1 MQPWT
6 FSNVFRYLLCACVLF
21 FALFV
26 TAQNT
31 KTPIKFIISFPRA
44 TEHLLQ
50 VEMQFDPKGKSISEF
65 KLPNWTTGYYQ
76 LMNYSKDLKDFTVNS
91 FTDPNVSWK
100 KNAANHWQI
109 NSNGKPFTI
118 RYTIFSNRRFVA
130 ANYVDE
136 EFAYLSPAGVFLYP
150 VNELDRSSII
160 EVQPHAS
167 WNRVATGLEQ
177 VKDKKFTYISPD
189 FDILYDSPFLLGSKL
204 EDLNSF
210 YVKLIPHHFTGYK
223 MGDFDKKTFI
233 EDLTK
238 IVRSAADI
246 IGEIPYKHYNF
257 LAIGPGGGG
266 IEHLNST
273 SIAFSGQGLDNS
285 RAAKIRMYNF
295 LAHEYFHH
303 YNVKRIRP
311 IELGPFDYDKGSRT
325 HMLWVSEGL
334 TVYYEFLVLRRA
346 NISTRQE
353 LLQSVQQNI
362 VSHEAKPGKLFQ
374 TLAQASWETW
384 SDGPFGRTEDEVNK
398 TISYYDKG
406 PVVGAMLDFR
416 IRHETNNEKSLD
428 DVMRKLYYEYY
439 KEKKRGFTEAEFK
452 KVCEQVTGRRLDD
465 FFEYIYTVKPL
476 DYATYFGYAG
486 LQVDQTPILKPAYL
500 GVNAIDRKDSVVV
513 TNVEWQSP
521 AWNGG
526 VRRQMHILELNGKPV
541 EKAAVFNAALSAMK
555 TGDEAELTVLQQDKT
570 MKKIKVSLS
579 TQTTYSYQITLKKNP
594 TPLQEKIRNSWL
606 GQE

>member
-1 MQPWT
+1 MQPL
-6 FSNVFRYLLCACVLF
+6 NRRDVFRYLLCYCLF
-21 FALFV
+21 LFV
-26 TAQNT
+26 LTSTAQTN
-31 KTPIKFIISFPRA
+31 KAPIKFVVSFPRA
-44 TEHLLQ
+44 AEHFLQ

-76 LMNYSKDLKDFTVNS
+76 LMNYSKEMKDFTVNS
-91 FTDPNVSWK
+91 FTDPNISWK
-100 KNAANHWQI
+100 NISPNHWQI
-109 NSNGKPFTI
+109 NSNGKPFII
-118 RYTIFSNRRFVA
+118 RYNIFSNKRFVA

-136 EFAYLSPAGVFLYP
+136 EFAYLSPAGIFLYP
-150 VNELDRSSII
+150 ANELERSSVI
-160 EVQPHAS
+160 EIKPYS
-167 WNRVATGLEQ
+167 NWNRVATGLDP
-177 VKDKKFTYISPD
+177 VKDKAFTYTAPD
-189 FDILYDSPFLLGSKL
+189 FDILYDSPFILGSKL

-238 IVRSAADI
+238 IVRAAADI
-246 IGEIPYKHYNF
+246 IGEIPYKHYSF

-273 SIAFSGQGLDNS
+273 SIAFTGQGLDNN

-325 HMLWVSEGL
+325 NMLWVSEGL

-346 NISTRQE
+346 GISTRE
-353 LLQSVQQNI
+353 EMLQSIKQNI
-362 VSHEAKPGKLFQ
+362 ISHESKPGKLFQ
-374 TLAQASWETW
+374 TLAQASWATW

-428 DVMRKLYYEYY
+428 DVMRRLYYEYY
-439 KEKKRGFTEAEFK
+439 KGKKRGFTEAEFK
-452 KVCEQVTGRRLDD
+452 KVCEEVAGKRLDD
-465 FFEYIYTVKPL
+465 FFEYIYTVKEL

-486 LQVDQTPILKPAYL
+486 LQVDQKPMMVPAYL
-500 GVNAIDRKDSVVV
+500 GANVTDRRDSVVINSV
-513 TNVEWQSP
+513 DWQSP
-521 AWNGG
+521 AWNAG
-526 VRRQMHILELNGKPV
+526 VRRQMHILELNGQPV
-541 EKAAVFNAALSAMK
+541 KKTAEFKKALSAMK
-555 TGDEAELTVLQQDKT
+555 TGDNVVLTILKTDKT
-570 MKKIKVSLS
+570 TEKINISLS
-579 TQTTYSYQITLKKNP
+579 TQTTYSYNITVKDNP
-594 TPLQEKIRNSWL
+594 TPLEQKIRNSWL
-606 GQE
+606 GNE

>member
-1 MQPWT
+1 MQPIY
-6 FSNVFRYLLCACVLF
+6 RILGLF
-21 FALFV
+21 FSCLLLSNS
-26 TAQNT
+26 TLNAQAGT
-31 KTPIKFIISFPRA
+31 TRIHFTVSFPQA
-44 TEHLLQ
+44 AEHFLQ
-50 VEMQFDPKGKSISEF
+50 VEMKYDPKGKAVSEF

-76 LMNYSKDLKDFTVNS
+76 LMNYSKDLKDLTVNS
-91 FTDPNVSWK
+91 FTDPNISWK
-100 KNAANHWQI
+100 PLAQNHWEI

-118 RYTIFSNRRFVA
+118 RYRIFGNRRFVA

-136 EFAYLSPAGVFLYP
+136 EFAYLSPAGIFLYP
-150 VNELDRSSII
+150 VNELDQSSVIQI
-160 EVQPHAS
+160 QPYTN
-167 WNRVATGLEQ
+167 WNRVATGLDLI
-177 VKDKKFTYISPD
+177 KDKPFTYTAPD
-189 FDILYDSPFLLGSKL
+189 FDILYDSPFILGSKL

-210 YVKLIPHHFTGYK
+210 YVKLVPHHFAGYK

-238 IVRSAADI
+238 VVRAAADV

-273 SIAFSGQGLDNS
+273 SIAFTGQGLDNN

-325 HMLWVSEGL
+325 NMLWVSEGL

-346 NISTRQE
+346 GISTRE
-353 LLQSVQQNI
+353 EMLQSIKQNI
-362 VSHEAKPGKLFQ
+362 VSHESKPGKLFQ
-374 TLAQASWETW
+374 TLAQASWATW

-406 PVVGAMLDFR
+406 PIVGAMLDFR
-416 IRHETNNEKSLD
+416 IRYETNNEKSLD
-428 DVMRKLYYEYY
+428 DVMRRLYYEYY

-452 KVCEQVTGRRLDD
+452 KLCEQVAGKKLDD
-465 FFEYIYTVKPL
+465 FFEYIYTVKEL

-486 LQVDQTPILKPAYL
+486 LQLDQSPIMIPAYF
-500 GVNAIDRKDSVVV
+500 GVNVTDRRDSIVINTVD
-513 TNVEWQSP
+513 WQSP
-521 AWNGG
+521 AWNAGL
-526 VRRQMHILELNGKPV
+526 RRQMHILELNGQRVK
-541 EKAAVFNAALSAMK
+541 KASDFKAVLSAMK
-555 TGDEAELTVLQQDKT
+555 TGDNVMLTILKADKT
-570 MKKIKVSLS
+570 TEKIDLSLG
-579 TQTTYSYQITLKKNP
+579 TKTTFSYNITLKDNP